1 MKLPYTNRRKLPV
14 VNIILSISFM
24 VSLVLIVFWTASI
37 DSRLTTVSTMQ
48 KSVLGSNLKFSI
60 ECKSIKEE
68 MEKMKNKLTD
78 IHTIL
83 LQRNND

>member
-1 MKLPYTNRRKLPV
+1 MKLPYSNRRKSPV

-24 VSLVLIVFWTASI
+24 ISLILIVFWTASL

-48 KSVLGSNLKFSI
+48 KSVLISNLQFSV
-60 ECKSIKEE
+60 ECRDIKEE
-68 MEKMKNKLTD
+68 MEEMKHKLTD

-83 LQRNND
+83 LKRIND